1 MSDTRYGNPMD
12 GGYGNPMDGGY
23 DPYERPESHMGFI
36 GNGPPV
42 DEYGRPL
49 EMDPYMMDGRQSMMM
64 DRYGMEEDP
73 YQYGYNDYNGGVYWH
88 QEDTAISCQWSR

>member
-1 MSDTRYGNPMD
+1 MD

-88 QEDTAISCQWSR
+88 EEDTAITCRWCR

>member
-1 MSDTRYGNPMD
+1 ME
-12 GGYGNPMDGGY
+12 GGY

-49 EMDPYMMDGRQSMMM
+49 EMDPYMMDGQQSMMMDGRQSMMM
-64 DRYGMEEDP
+64 DRYGMQLEDDP
-73 YQYGYNDYNGGVYWH
+73 YQYGYDDYNGGMY
-88 QEDTAISCQWSR
+88 DDRR